1 MADYALIKDGKI
13 VNKISTEDALK
24 EQKLIA
30 SGYLPMTY
38 VKPVYDSA
46 TEKLTEVVTISKDA
60 VTVTYAKAELPVEIS
75 KENLI
80 RDRIMKLLD
89 DESAARRQKAI
100 DELVAEGAI
109 EDEAIIKE

>member
-1 MADYALIKDGKI
+1 MAEYAKVQDGKI

-24 EQKLIA
+24 IQKLEA

-38 VKPVYDSA
+38 IKPVYDSA
-46 TEKLTEVVTISKDA
+46 VEKLTEVISISKDA
-60 VTVTYAKAELPVEIS
+60 VNVTYTKADLPVKIS